1 MSAMPFYDHLY
12 CHWLHVGQ
20 YDDQDDVVCGKC
32 GEIRHLGGDK
42 TDIEVD
48 GCGGDGG
55 GGIVSGKTGASSTT
69 TTSPIHSE
77 AHDVDDE
84 EDEGEL
90 SSSSNRRLLRRN
102 LNGSWDGAASASS
115 SLTSIPAPV
124 KYVGSP
130 CLRLTYG
137 GGRLFR
143 PIVYLVLQ
151 LNSFNVCVCG
161 TPPMSIYG
169 LFIRLILLFETSSLS
184 MYMD

>member
-55 GGIVSGKTGASSTT
+55 GKTGASSTT

-84 EDEGEL
+84 EDERGTARRVKQQQQQTSPPKEL
-90 SSSSNRRLLRRN
+90 KRIL
-102 LNGSWDGAASASS
+102 GWGGI
-115 SLTSIPAPV
+115 SI
-124 KYVGSP
+124 
-130 CLRLTYG
+130 
-137 GGRLFR
+137 
-143 PIVYLVLQ
+143 
-151 LNSFNVCVCG
+151 
-161 TPPMSIYG
+161 
-169 LFIRLILLFETSSLS
+169 E
-184 MYMD
+184 

>member
-84 EDEGEL
+84 EDEGGTARRVKQQQQQTSPPKEL
-90 SSSSNRRLLRRN
+90 KRIL
-102 LNGSWDGAASASS
+102 GWGGI
-115 SLTSIPAPV
+115 SIE
-124 KYVGSP
+124 
-130 CLRLTYG
+130 
-137 GGRLFR
+137 
-143 PIVYLVLQ
+143 Q
-151 LNSFNVCVCG
+151 LNFHPCPS
-161 TPPMSIYG
+161 
-169 LFIRLILLFETSSLS
+169 
-184 MYMD
+184 

>member
-20 YDDQDDVVCGKC
+20 YDDHDDVVCGKC
-32 GEIRHLGGDK
+32 GEIRLLGGDK

-84 EDEGEL
+84 EDERGTARRVKQQQQQTSSPPKEL
-90 SSSSNRRLLRRN
+90 KRIL
-102 LNGSWDGAASASS
+102 GWGGI
-115 SLTSIPAPV
+115 SIE
-124 KYVGSP
+124 
-130 CLRLTYG
+130 
-137 GGRLFR
+137 
-143 PIVYLVLQ
+143 Q
-151 LNSFNVCVCG
+151 LNFHPCPS
-161 TPPMSIYG
+161 
-169 LFIRLILLFETSSLS
+169 
-184 MYMD
+184 